1 MREFD
6 YERAHDV
13 AGAVA
18 LLGADPDTRFLG
30 GGTNLVDLMKDGVEQ
45 PTHLVDVNHI
55 GLDKIEATPTGAHIG
70 ASARNSTL
78 ANHPGIVANYPLL
91 SHALLAGASPQLRN
105 MATTAGNLMQRTR
118 CPYFMD
124 PAFPSCNKRAPGTG
138 CGALTGYNRYHAILG
153 QSDDGPRSPHT
164 CIATHPSDMCVALY
178 ALNAQ
183 VEVLGPTGKH
193 TIPITAFHRLPS
205 ENPARD
211 TVLHP
216 DELITAV
223 ILPAAQFSKNSWY
236 LKARDRNSYAFAL
249 VSVAAGLEMQG
260 ATIRSAGLAL
270 GGVAHKPWRSREAE
284 AALTNQPATA
294 ETFRKAAD
302 LALRGAHGYQHN
314 TFKIELARQCIVRA
328 LTQAAQGVQA

>member
-1 MREFD
+1 MNPFT
-6 YERAHDV
+6 YTRASAPD
-13 AGAVA
+13 AAVHA
-18 LLGADPDTRFLG
+18 LASPGSKCLG